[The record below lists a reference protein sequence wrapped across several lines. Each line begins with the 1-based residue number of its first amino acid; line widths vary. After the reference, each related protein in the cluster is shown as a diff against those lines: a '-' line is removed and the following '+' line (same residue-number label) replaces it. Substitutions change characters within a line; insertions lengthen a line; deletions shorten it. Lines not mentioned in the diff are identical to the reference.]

1 MRLIALAF
9 ATLLALV
16 AGTAIAGCSG
26 HCEDGY
32 TWSSESNSCVPKTV
46 SS

>member
-1 MRLIALAF
+1 MKLAAFACAAFLAF
-9 ATLLALV
+9 
-16 AGTAIAGCSG
+16 GTAVAHAACTG

-32 TWSSESNSCVPKTV
+32 TWSSESGSCVPKTV